1 MAKDKKTDDKTEKA
15 EGKGGKPKTTDE
27 GVSSFDDSEYLIKWI
42 LDCKKEAEDAT
53 SSLRDRWQELWQ
65 IYQNRQDYS
74 KKQSWQSQTCIPK
87 IFMAIERASLLI
99 ERATLQTSK
108 LFHIELDDEFVLPLK
123 SMIRLARKD
132 CAQSQ
137 EQAHKIYVRA
147 NDMLKRI
154 EQAPAKSPEFLKVIE
169 TQQKMIDQAD
179 AAIDA
184 AKEKVKALEDKL
196 HEYEEEC
203 KEDDARFKA
212 HLKKTNFVSAYG
224 EMTKPACLLGIG
236 VIKRLWNGRDKR
248 LSYETKDVQN
258 TYISPDYLPFQDEP
272 PRYFIEYKE
281 MQLCDLIEVA
291 REANKNLEES
301 GEKGKVFD
309 MAEIDKITET
319 GEQKA
324 EENAEQNQRRGLDE
338 HETTSKKVK
347 ILEFWGTVVSKDG
360 REKKKDRLMM
370 LANERYL
377 IRNQDNP
384 HDDKKLPYDFCVPM
398 PYPHRGLAG
407 TSMVE
412 AEIKLQYTLNNLLNM
427 FIDNLNFSV
436 NTMLEYDPQK
446 LLEPSK
452 MHSVFPGK
460 LIKLKPGTASPV
472 ITQVYAKGITA
483 DAFKVFEMVTMEL
496 QEGTAVTEFLTAMP
510 GGKSKTLGEIEIK
523 TSESHGYF
531 DVIARKIEIN
541 SIRNLLMSSYGML
554 CQFAQEFKNPERYQ
568 FNVGGLSLLLL
579 QKQQVEYLVQALS
592 LAIQNEQLSQWTDVK
607 DLWERLLSI
616 WNLDES
622 HREEEPEQMM
632 KQRQMP
638 QQPQRPQL
646 PPGQAQQQPQPMQV
660 AVRGAI

>member
-1 MAKDKKTDDKTEKA
+1 MAKAKKKTEVEEA
-15 EGKGGKPKTTDE
+15 AKPKSTDE
-27 GVSSFDDSEYLIKWI
+27 GVVSLDDREYLIKYI
-42 LDCKKEAEDAT
+42 LDSKKEAEEAT
-53 SSLRDRWQELWQ
+53 DSLRDKWQELWQ
-65 IYQNRQDYS
+65 IYQNKQDYS
-74 KKQSWQSQTCIPK
+74 KKQGWQSKTCIPK

-123 SMIRLARKD
+123 SMIRRARKD
-132 CAQSQ
+132 VAHSQ
-137 EQAHKIYVRA
+137 ESAHKIYVKA

-154 EQAPAKSPEFLKVIE
+154 EQAPKSPKVLQVIE
-169 TQQKMIDQAD
+169 TQQKMIEQAD

-184 AKEKVKALEDKL
+184 AKEKVKSLEEKL
-196 HEYEEEC
+196 NEYEEQC

-212 HLKKTNFVSAYG
+212 HLKKTNFVSSYG

-236 VIKRLWNGRDKR
+236 IIKRLFKGTDKR
-248 LSYETKDVQN
+248 LNFETKDVQN
-258 TYISPDYLPFQDEP
+258 IYISPDYLPFQDDP
-272 PRYFIEYKE
+272 PRYIIEYKE
-281 MQLCDLIEVA
+281 MQLCDLIEIA
-291 REANKNLEES
+291 REANKNLEKS
-301 GEKGKVFD
+301 GEKGHVFD

-319 GEQKA
+319 SEQKA
-324 EENAEQNQRRGLDE
+324 DENDEQNERRGLDE
-338 HETTSKKVK
+338 HKSELKKVK

-360 REKKKDRLMM
+360 REKKKDQLMM

-384 HDDKKLPYDFCVPM
+384 HDDKKPPYDFCVPM

-427 FIDNLNFSV
+427 FIDNLNYSV
-436 NTMLEYDPQK
+436 NMMLEYDPQK
-446 LLEPSK
+446 LLEPAR
-452 MHSVFPGK
+452 MHSIFPGK
-460 LIKLKPGTASPV
+460 LIKTKTGVTGPV
-472 ITQVYAKGITA
+472 INQVKTQGITA
-483 DAFKVFEMVTMEL
+483 DAFKVFELVTTEL
-496 QEGTAVTEFLTAMP
+496 QEGTAVTEFLTSMP
-510 GGKSKTLGEIEIK
+510 GKKAKTLGEVEIK

-541 SIRNLLMSSYGML
+541 SIRNLLRNSYQML
-554 CQFAQEFKNPERYQ
+554 CQFTDEFENIERYQ

-592 LAIQNEQLSQWTDVK
+592 LALNNQQLSQWTDVK

-616 WNLDES
+616 WNLDEA

-632 KQRQMP
+632 MQQQLP
-638 QQPQRPQL
+638 NQPQRPQL
-646 PPGQAQQQPQPMQV
+646 PPGQAPQQPQPV
-660 AVRGAI
+660 KGAV